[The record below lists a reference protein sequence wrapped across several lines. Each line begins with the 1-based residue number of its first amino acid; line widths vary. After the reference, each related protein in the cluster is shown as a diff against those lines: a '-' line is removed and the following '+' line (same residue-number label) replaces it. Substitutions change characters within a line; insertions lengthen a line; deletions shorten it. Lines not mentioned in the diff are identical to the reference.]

1 MKKMLFLVSL
11 VQFLTFSNEIKLT
24 LFQDANINEKPK
36 EALIKISNKK
46 EEDISNFSKDLEKYS
61 TDFKFLNFSNIYEK
75 KVEGYKLSVVFNKK
89 YDMLFETKAN
99 TKKEVI
105 EKMLKEVEKLKNI
118 KLVSFNMEKIYSNE
132 PKVYKNYLIKVKNL
146 KEINEIIDLCK
157 KYKLDINNPEYLY
170 DNGNVPYD
178 DVLYN
183 TKEKAKKI
191 SDLLKY
197 SFDDKNFVLSEL
209 NNENIE
215 NIFPMYY
222 KAMDSNIQVPN
233 KNTIVNSKVE
243 YTLKNNSYKKLNGK
257 IKVYGHASEY
267 VDASSANITVEVN
280 DDNLVEKLK
289 AYGFKTKSYEY
300 YKSYSDE
307 IEQITT
313 LELKPTEIK
322 NIRYLLTNIDKLKV
336 EANTRDMAV
345 KKAENIIKEFK
356 ANGVN
361 LVINNQSIKNIR
373 NNKEKMFL
381 SHILTA
387 KVKDMEKLNEIFIE
401 LGKMNL
407 DNISVYYE
415 IDDKDI
421 YIKALENAIEKLKN
435 FKAYQITSIKEIKN
449 MDKSF
454 SSLPIKLTK
463 SIEVEADIER

>member
-1 MKKMLFLVSL
+1 MKKLLFLVSL
-11 VQFLTFSNEIKLT
+11 TQFLTFSNEIKLT
-24 LFQDANINEKPK
+24 LFQDANINGKPK

-99 TKKEVI
+99 TKKEAI

-118 KLVSFNMEKIYSNE
+118 KLVSFNMEKNYSNE
-132 PKVYKNYLIKVKNL
+132 PMVYKNYLIKVKNL

-157 KYKLDINNPEYLY
+157 KYKLDINNPEYIY
-170 DNGNVPYD
+170 DNGNVPYAD
-178 DVLYN
+178 ILYK

-209 NNENIE
+209 NNENI
-215 NIFPMYY
+215 FPMYY
-222 KAMDSNIQVPN
+222 KAMDSNIQIPN
-233 KNTIVNSKVE
+233 KSTTVNSKVE
-243 YTLKNNSYKKLNGK
+243 YTLKNNSNKKLNGK

-280 DDNLVEKLK
+280 DDKLVEKLK

-307 IEQITT
+307 IEQITI

-356 ANGVN
+356 ANGIN